1 MTENKENSGYAAFAM
16 YNSLKL
22 HFTSKSYDYFKY
34 HGKTNVSSV
43 TFLKNKS
50 KYQFYKLARKY
61 NLDELRDFY
70 IANFLEGDKWV
81 GEIAN
86 ADGEEVYRK
95 WQKTQQ
101 SLTYTFENDIM
112 YLLSNGGSPDEML
125 EVKPNS
131 YPVLMHLVQL
141 KQVSLETLCIL
152 NDIMKF
158 FPMWDKKIDDD
169 IVWPDFKMKC
179 EKYTPFLNYDKVK
192 FKAILKEKI
201 KEYAEA

>member
-1 MTENKENSGYAAFAM
+1 MTENTGYAAFAM

-22 HFTSKSYDYFKY
+22 HFTSSNYDYFKY
-34 HGKTNVSSV
+34 HGKTNVSAV
-43 TFLKNKS
+43 TFLKRKD
-50 KYQFYKLARKY
+50 KYTFYKLSRKY
-61 NLDELRDFY
+61 SLEELRNFY

-81 GEIAN
+81 GEMNN

-112 YLLSNGGSPDEML
+112 YLLANGGPADEML
-125 EVKPNS
+125 LVKPNE
-131 YPVLMHLVQL
+131 YPLLMKMVQL
-141 KQVSLETLCIL
+141 KQVSLETIVIL
-152 NDIMKF
+152 NDILNF

-179 EKYTPFLNYDKVK
+179 LKYTPFLHYDKNK
-192 FKAILKEKI
+192 FKEILKEKI
-201 KEYAEA
+201 KENAEA

>member
-1 MTENKENSGYAAFAM
+1 MTENSGYAAFAM

-192 FKAILKEKI
+192 FKTILKEKI

>member
-1 MTENKENSGYAAFAM
+1 MTENSGYAAFAM

-201 KEYAEA
+201 KEYA

>member
-1 MTENKENSGYAAFAM
+1 MTENSGYAAFAM

-86 ADGEEVYRK
+86 ADGEEVYKK

-101 SLTYTFENDIM
+101 SLTYTFENDII
-112 YLLSNGGSPDEML
+112 YLLSNGGSPDSML

-192 FKAILKEKI
+192 FKNILKEKI
-201 KEYAEA
+201 KEYA

>member
-1 MTENKENSGYAAFAM
+1 MEENTGYAAFTL

-22 HFTSKSYDYFKY
+22 HFTSKSYCYFKY
-34 HGKTNVSSV
+34 HGKTNVSTS

-61 NLDELRDFY
+61 NLDELKDFY
-70 IANFLEGDKWV
+70 VANFLEGDKWV

-86 ADGEEVYRK
+86 ADGEEVYKK

-112 YLLSNGGSPDEML
+112 HLLSNGGSPDEML

-131 YPVLMHLVQL
+131 YPVLMKFVQL

-158 FPMWDKKIDDD
+158 FSMWDKKIDDD

-192 FKAILKEKI
+192 FKALLKEKI
-201 KEYAEA
+201 KEYA

>member
-1 MTENKENSGYAAFAM
+1 MTENSGYAAFAM

-34 HGKTNVSSV
+34 HGKTNVSTA

-61 NLDELRDFY
+61 NLDELKDFY

-86 ADGEEVYRK
+86 ADGEEVYKK
-95 WQKTQQ
+95 WQKIQQ

-112 YLLSNGGSPDEML
+112 YLLSNGGSPDQML

-131 YPVLMHLVQL
+131 YPALMHLVQL

-158 FPMWDKKIDDD
+158 FSMWDKKIDDD

-201 KEYAEA
+201 KEYA